1 MSTTLEVIRGLA
13 AAGELRI
20 SEHGYDELSEDGIR
34 IRDVLAGLSS
44 ALVVE
49 DYPTFG
55 KGPAVL
61 ALQSDLEGR
70 ELHIDWAIPKGQPG
84 PAVWITA
91 YHPDPARLTEGL
103 NINQIICCL

>member
-1 MSTTLEVIRGLA
+1 MSSTLKVIRGLV

-20 SEHGYDELSEDGIR
+20 SEHGYDELSEDSIR

-44 ALVVE
+44 AVIVE

-70 ELHIDWAIPKGQPG
+70 PLHIVWGIPKGLSG
-84 PAVWITA
+84 PAVLITA
-91 YHPDPARLTEGL
+91 YRPDPARWTDGFTKRRR
-103 NINQIICCL
+103 